1 MIASL
6 KAAEFGLIAVAMLL
20 LLSIVCVLGGVGH
33 SPDWLPAAIPLQRD
47 DSRQVPGVPV
57 AQLSSLANTW
67 QTPLFSTDRS
77 PDATRYQLEQ
87 TSSLNGLSL
96 SGVILTRDVQVAFIR
111 QNNGPALKLRQGES
125 LPNGWTLQT
134 LTPLQAVFTLDGR
147 NETLSLPAPKLP
159 PPSSEPP
166 ISLPYESAP

>member
-6 KAAEFGLIAVAMLL
+6 KAPELGLIAVAMLL
-20 LLSIVCVLGGVGH
+20 LLLIACLLDGVAR
-33 SPDWLPAAIPLQRD
+33 SPNWLPAVIPRQREA
-47 DSRQVPGVPV
+47 SRQVPGLPV

-77 PDATRYQLEQ
+77 PDVSPYQLEL
-87 TSSLNGLSL
+87 TSSLNGLGL
-96 SGVILTRDVQVAFIR
+96 SGVIFTRDVQVAFIR
-111 QNNGPALKLRQGES
+111 QTNGPALKIRQGES

-134 LTPLQAVFTLDGR
+134 LTPLQAVFTSDGR
-147 NETLSLPAPKLP
+147 TETLSLPALKLP
-159 PPSSEPP
+159 SPSSEPP